1 MSPLAGRRAAA
12 SAVVVAVLAT
22 NVALIGLAGAQSGR
36 NVPPPTPVPPDGRL
50 SPFPSVLATPRDTV
64 AAPAIGARAAL
75 LADLD
80 DGTVLFDK
88 AAAAPRPVASLTK
101 IMTAL
106 VVLTRTSIDDVVRVD
121 PAAVF
126 GPRDFGASSTLG
138 LRAGERIRVRDLLYG
153 LLLGS
158 ANDAAEALAIHVSGS
173 VGAFVELMNR
183 RARALGMRDTSFAS
197 PHGLDDRGRST
208 AADLLVLLRAAHADP
223 AFERIVATRFRTIP
237 SPTGRP
243 RRIQNRNAM
252 LWLYDDAIGTKTGLT
267 AGAGPCV
274 AVVAE
279 RDGRRLVAIILGA
292 EREAF
297 SPAASLLNFGFD
309 GFEET
314 TVVRAGEELGSVD
327 LVGGRVSVVASADLT
342 VMVPRDH
349 ADRVRRTVRVAPEA
363 AFPPQIGDRVATM
376 IVTVPGA
383 RLGGVGLI
391 VAAVPAPDPVSGSW
405 WMRGLEAL
413 GGAAA
418 DAIGAVAG

>member
-1 MSPLAGRRAAA
+1 MAA
-12 SAVVVAVLAT
+12 AVVVAVVAA
-22 NVALIGLAGAQSGR
+22 NVALIGLAGAQTGR
-36 NVPPPTPVPPDGRL
+36 NVPPPTPVPPAGRL
-50 SPFPSVLATPRDTV
+50 SPFPSVLATPRGSI
-64 AAPAIGARAAL
+64 AIPTIAARAAL

-80 DGTVLFDK
+80 NGTVLFDK
-88 AAAAPRPVASLTK
+88 EATTPRPVASLTK

-106 VVLTRTSIDDVVRVD
+106 VVLTRSSLDDLVRVD

-126 GPRDFGASSTLG
+126 ARRDFGASSILG

-208 AADLLVLLRAAHADP
+208 AADLLVLLRAAHANP
-223 AFERIVATRFRTIP
+223 IFERIVATRFRTIA
-237 SPTGRP
+237 SPAGRP

-252 LWLYDDAIGTKTGLT
+252 LWLYDDAVGTKTGLT

-279 RDGRRLVAIILGA
+279 RDGRRLVAIVLGA

-297 SPAASLLNFGFD
+297 SPAATLLNHGFD
-309 GFEET
+309 GFDET
-314 TVVRAGEELGSVD
+314 TVVRVGEQLGSVD
-327 LVGGRVSVVASADLT
+327 LVGGPVSVVASADLT
-342 VMVPRDH
+342 VMVPRDL
-349 ADRVRRTVRVAPEA
+349 ADRVRRTVRVAQGT
-363 AFPPQIGDRVATM
+363 AFPPETGDRVATM
-376 IVTVPGA
+376 IVSVPGA
-383 RLGGVGLI
+383 RLGDVALI
-391 VAAVPAPDPVSGSW
+391 VAAVPAPAPVSGPW
-405 WMRGLEAL
+405 WVRGLDAL
-413 GGAAA
+413 AGAAA